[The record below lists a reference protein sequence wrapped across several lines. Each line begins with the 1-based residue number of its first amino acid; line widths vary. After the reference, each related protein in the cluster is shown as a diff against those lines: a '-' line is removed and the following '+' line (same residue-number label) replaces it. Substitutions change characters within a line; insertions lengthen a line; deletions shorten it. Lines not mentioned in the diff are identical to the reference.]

1 MIYLFVVIHL
11 ENAEMQLVF
20 HSSRK
25 VTADTRTE
33 YLGFL
38 IGSVKIKIS
47 LTKTKQDGLK
57 NVTAE
62 VSNSSKLRIRDISK
76 VLGSFEAALPTTD
89 NGRF

>member
-38 IGSVKIKIS
+38 IGSVKIKTK
-47 LTKTKQDGLK
+47 TKTKQDGLK

-62 VSNSSKLRIRDISK
+62 VSNSSRLRIRDISK

>member
-38 IGSVKIKIS
+38 IGSVKIK
-47 LTKTKQDGLK
+47 TKTKQDGLK

>member
-33 YLGFL
+33 HLGFL
-38 IGSVKIKIS
+38 IGSVKIKTK
-47 LTKTKQDGLK
+47 TKTKQDGLK

-62 VSNSSKLRIRDISK
+62 VSNSSKLKIRDISK